1 MPSLI
6 RAIMPASKA
15 CPDQN
20 RKQIPPLPDRGHRG
34 ASGYYDHGLRR
45 TPFMGEEGRGERIRY
60 ETSARLRRSEPVLGA
75 RRRPDRPGQSHSK
88 ATRKPLAGPLQ
99 ASSPGGVLVFASYSF
114 RILFVFSWC
123 FPCFFRWRASRR
135 HGGASSSSPN
145 GKRWA
150 NSTGLL
156 ESRHEQEPD

>member
-34 ASGYYDHGLRR
+34 ASGYYDHGLRW

-88 ATRKPLAGPLQ
+88 ATRKPLADPLQ
-99 ASSPGGVLVFASYSF
+99 ASSPGGVLVFASYSL
-114 RILFVFSWC
+114 RIRFVFASYSLGV
-123 FPCFFRWRASRR
+123 FPAFSGGDLRGATAALAATRRTASAGQIRRAC
-135 HGGASSSSPN
+135 
-145 GKRWA
+145 
-150 NSTGLL
+150 
-156 ESRHEQEPD
+156 